1 MKAVICRA
9 YLRLFVLAVVWLSGR
24 QTAVIQSVKGLLDYV
39 KNAISVGMK
48 AVTCRGYLRLFVL
61 AVVWLS
67 GRQTAVIQSVKG
79 LLDGMLKMQFQL
91 V

>member
-1 MKAVICRA
+1 
-9 YLRLFVLAVVWLSGR
+9 
-24 QTAVIQSVKGLLDYV
+24 
-39 KNAISVGMK
+39 MK
-48 AVTCRGYLRLFVL
+48 AVTWRGYLRLFVL

>member
-1 MKAVICRA
+1 MKAIT
-9 YLRLFVLAVVWLSGR
+9 W
-24 QTAVIQSVKGLLDYV
+24 
-39 KNAISVGMK
+39 
-48 AVTCRGYLRLFVL
+48 RGYLWLFML